1 MTNKIEMNMEQLER
15 VSGGVS
21 IIINSHTGPNG
32 EILFDGSVTNTGKA
46 PMPFHNIDYDTV
58 KGFAKE
64 YLEYGEPGD
73 SIIFNGQVMNKDSI
87 RKYFGLWWNISC
99 AVVTV

>member
-32 EILFDGSVTNTGKA
+32 EILFDGSVTNTGEA
-46 PMPFHNIDYDTV
+46 PTPFHNIDYDTV
-58 KGFAKE
+58 HKRIEKAKE
-64 YLEYGEPGD
+64 KSLLFLKNELELLEE
-73 SIIFNGQVMNKDSI
+73 
-87 RKYFGLWWNISC
+87 
-99 AVVTV
+99 